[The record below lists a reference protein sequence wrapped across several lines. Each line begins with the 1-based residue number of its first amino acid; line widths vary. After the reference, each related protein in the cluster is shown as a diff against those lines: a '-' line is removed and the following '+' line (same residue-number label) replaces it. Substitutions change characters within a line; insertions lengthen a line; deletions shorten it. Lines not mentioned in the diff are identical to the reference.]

1 MHDILVGARSEL
13 KVTVE
18 PEMAISFLGEHGPR
32 VLSTPQMILYMERA
46 CRTMLLAMLKPG
58 HDSLGT
64 KVCVSHLAAAPIGA
78 EAVFSAEI
86 ISVDE
91 RRVEFRIEAWS
102 GEKKLG
108 EGTHQ
113 RTIIDVAKFAAKM
126 AKKNS

>member
-13 KVTVE
+13 KVTVT
-18 PEMAISFLGEHGPR
+18 PEMAISFLGEDGPR

-46 CRTMLLAMLKPG
+46 CRTMLVAMLEPG

-86 ISVDE
+86 TSVDE
-91 RRVEFRIEAWS
+91 KRVEFRIEAWS
-102 GEKKLG
+102 GDRKLG

-113 RTIIDVAKFAAKM
+113 RTIINVARFSEKM
-126 AKKNS
+126 TKSG